1 MATNTGMLTIDFK
14 SFAESIKI
22 TEGELAYLLEH
33 EQVYKGV
40 PLPKPISVGWNK
52 KRKFHFKDVSAF
64 LEQLNKVK

>member
-1 MATNTGMLTIDFK
+1 MAANTGMLTIDFK

-33 EQVYKGV
+33 EQVYKGI
-40 PLPKPISVGWNK
+40 PLPNPISVGWNK

-64 LEQLNKVK
+64 LEQLNKAK

>member
-1 MATNTGMLTIDFK
+1 MSDKKGILTIDFK

-64 LEQLNKVK
+64 LEQLNKAK